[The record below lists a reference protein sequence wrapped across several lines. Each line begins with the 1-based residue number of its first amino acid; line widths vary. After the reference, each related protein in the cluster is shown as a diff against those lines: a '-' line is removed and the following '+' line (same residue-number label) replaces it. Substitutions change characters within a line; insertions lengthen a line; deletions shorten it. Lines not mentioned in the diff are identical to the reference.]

1 MLDLVIR
8 GGTLVDGSGGASFTG
23 DIGVRD
29 GRIAAVGRVDERG
42 KRELDAR
49 GLLVTPGWVDVHTH
63 YDGQATWDALISPS
77 CWHGVTTV
85 VMGNCGVGF
94 APVRP
99 GTHDYLIKLMEGV
112 EDIPGTVL
120 WEGIDW
126 KWESFPEYLDALAA
140 KPRALDV
147 AAQVPHAALRFY
159 VMGERGADHTEAPT
173 AAEIDAMG
181 VLARDAVRA
190 GAIGFSTSRTRNHRA
205 SDGRFTPSL
214 TAPQDELVGIAR
226 RMGEAGKGVFEIV
239 SDFAGRDAEWEMF
252 RKMIEVSGRPASIS
266 IAQAD
271 QAPDSYRSFLRV
283 LEDANARGLPFKAQV
298 AARAIGI
305 MLGLDAS
312 LNPFCSHP
320 SYQELAKAPRGER
333 MAKLRDPAVRAR
345 LLAEKPNPALA
356 MLVWSFDKIF
366 RLAERP
372 DYEPSA
378 DQSLAAEAKRR
389 GVAPEALAYDW
400 LLENDGKALLYRPF
414 LNYAGYNLDAIHE
427 MLQHPHVV
435 PGLGDG
441 GAHVGLI
448 SDGSFPTFLIS
459 HWAKDRTRGPRLP
472 LEKLVKAQSADT
484 AALVGLS
491 DRGRIAVGLKAD
503 LNLIDFAEL
512 GVASPEIAYDLPTG
526 GKRLIQRARGYVAT
540 LCSGAVTFE
549 RGEST
554 GELPGRLVRS

>member
-8 GGTLVDGSGGASFTG
+8 GGTIVDGSGGASFSG
-23 DIGVRD
+23 DVGVKD
-29 GRIAAVGRVDERG
+29 GRIAAVGNVSERG
-42 KRELDAR
+42 RREIDAS

-63 YDGQATWDALISPS
+63 YDGQATWDSLISPS

-94 APVRP
+94 APVKP

-140 KPRALDV
+140 KPRALDI

-159 VMGERGADHTEAPT
+159 VMGPRGADHTEAPT
-173 AAEIDAMG
+173 PEEIDAMG

-190 GAIGFSTSRTRNHRA
+190 GAIGFTTSRTRNHRA

-214 TAPQDELVGIAR
+214 TAPADELVGIAR

-252 RKMIEVSGRPASIS
+252 REMIRVSGRPASIS
-266 IAQAD
+266 LAQAD
-271 QAPDSYRSFLRV
+271 QSPDSFRGALAQ
-283 LEDANARGLPFKAQV
+283 LDAANAAGLRFKAQIP
-298 AARAIGI
+298 ARAIGV
-305 MLGLDAS
+305 MLGFEAS
-312 LNPFCSHP
+312 LNPFCGHP
-320 SYQELAKAPRGER
+320 SWQALAKLAPKER
-333 MAKLRDPAVRAR
+333 LAQLRDPALRAR
-345 LLAEKPNPALA
+345 LLGEKSVAPALA
-356 MLVWSFDKIF
+356 MLVCAFDKIF
-366 RLAERP
+366 RSG
-372 DYEPSA
+372 DYEPTA
-378 DQSLAAEAKRR
+378 DQSCAAEAQRR
-389 GVAPEALAYDW
+389 GVAPEVVAYEW
-400 LLENDGKALLYRPF
+400 LLEDGGRALLYRPL
-414 LNYAGYNLDAIHE
+414 LNYANYNLDATHE

-459 HWAKDRTRGPRLP
+459 HWAKDRTRGPKLA

-484 AALVGLS
+484 AALVGLT
-491 DRGRIAVGLKAD
+491 DRGRIAVGAKAD
-503 LNLIDFAEL
+503 LNLIDFDQL
-512 GVASPEIAYDLPTG
+512 GVVPPEIAYDLPTG

-540 LCSGAVTFE
+540 VCSGAVTFE

>member
-8 GGTLVDGSGGASFTG
+8 GGTIVDGSGRERFSG
-23 DIGVRD
+23 DVGVRE
-29 GRIAAVGRVDERG
+29 GRIAAVGEVAERG
-42 KRELDAR
+42 RRELDAR

-140 KPRALDV
+140 KPRALDI

-173 AAEIDAMG
+173 PEEIDAMG

-190 GAIGFSTSRTRNHRA
+190 GAIGFTTSRTKNHRA

-214 TAPQDELVGIAR
+214 TAPSDELVGIAR

-239 SDFAGRDAEWEMF
+239 SDFAGRELEWEMF
-252 RKMIEVSGRPASIS
+252 RKMVEVSGRPASIS

-271 QAPDSYRSFLRV
+271 QAPESYRNFLQV
-283 LEDANARGLPFKAQV
+283 ITEANARGLALKAQV

-305 MLGLDAS
+305 MLGFEAS

-320 SYQELAKAPRGER
+320 SYQGIAKLPPAERLAR
-333 MAKLRDPAVRAR
+333 LRDPAVRAQ

-356 MLVWSFDKIF
+356 MLVWSFEKIF
-366 RLAERP
+366 RTG
-372 DYEPSA
+372 DYEPAA
-378 DQSLAAEAKRR
+378 DQSAAAEAKRR

-400 LLENDGKALLYRPF
+400 LMENDGKALLYRPL
-414 LNYAGYNLDAIHE
+414 LNYAGNSLDAIHE

-459 HWAKDRTRGPRLP
+459 HWAKDRTRGPKLP

-484 AALVGLS
+484 AALVGLT
-491 DRGRIAVGLKAD
+491 DRGRIAEGLKAD
-503 LNLIDFAEL
+503 LNLIDFEQL
-512 GVASPEIAYDLPTG
+512 GVVPPEIAYDLPTG
-526 GKRLIQRARGYVAT
+526 GKRLVQRARGYVAT
-540 LCSGAVTFE
+540 VCSGAVTFE
-549 RGEST
+549 GGEST
-554 GELPGRLVRS
+554 GELPGKLVRS

>member
-1 MLDLVIR
+1 MHDLVIR
-8 GGTLVDGSGGASFTG
+8 GGTIVDGSGGARFSG
-23 DIGVRD
+23 DVAIAG
-29 GRIAAVGRVDERG
+29 GRIVEVGAVSGRG

-77 CWHGVTTV
+77 CWHGVTTA

-112 EDIPGTVL
+112 EDIPGSVL
-120 WEGIDW
+120 WEGVQW
-126 KWESFPEYLDALAA
+126 AWESFPEYLDALAS
-140 KPRALDV
+140 KPRAIDI

-159 VMGERGADHTEAPT
+159 VMGERGADHNEAPT
-173 AAEIDAMG
+173 PAEVDAMG
-181 VLARDAVRA
+181 VLTRDAVRA
-190 GAIGFSTSRTRNHRA
+190 GALGFTTSRTKNHRA
-205 SDGRFTPSL
+205 SDGRYTPSL
-214 TAPQDELVGIAR
+214 TAPKDELVGIAR

-252 RKMIEVSGRPASIS
+252 REMIRVSGRPASLS
-266 IAQAD
+266 LAQAD
-271 QAPDSYRSFLRV
+271 QSPDSFRSALAQ
-283 LEDANARGLPFKAQV
+283 LDAANAAGLRFKAQV
-298 AARAIGI
+298 PARAIGV
-305 MLGLDAS
+305 MLGFEAS
-312 LNPFCSHP
+312 LNPFCGHP
-320 SYQELAKAPRGER
+320 SWQELGKLAPKER
-333 MAKLRDPAVRAR
+333 LAKLRTPAVRAR
-345 LLAEKPNPALA
+345 LLGEKSAAPGLA
-356 MLVWSFDKIF
+356 VLVCAFDKIF
-366 RLAERP
+366 RSG

-378 DQSLAAEAKRR
+378 DQSCAAEAKRR

-400 LLENDGKALLYRPF
+400 LLENDGHALLYRPL
-414 LNYAGYNLDAIHE
+414 LNYANYSLDATHE

-459 HWAKDRTRGPRLP
+459 HWAKDRTRGPKLP

-484 AALVGLS
+484 AALVGLM
-491 DRGRIAVGLKAD
+491 DRGRIAVGMKAD
-503 LNLIDFAEL
+503 VNLIDFDAL
-512 GVASPEIAYDLPTG
+512 GVTKPEIAYDLPTG

-540 LCSGAVTFE
+540 VCSGAVTFE

>member
-1 MLDLVIR
+1 MHDLVIR
-8 GGTLVDGSGGASFTG
+8 GGTIVDGSGGARFSG
-23 DIGVRD
+23 DVAIAG
-29 GRIAAVGRVDERG
+29 GRIVGVGAVSGRG

-63 YDGQATWDALISPS
+63 YDGQATWDSLISPS
-77 CWHGVTTV
+77 CWHGVTTA

-94 APVRP
+94 APVKP

-120 WEGIDW
+120 WEGVQW
-126 KWESFPEYLDALAA
+126 AWESFPEYLDALGS
-140 KPRALDV
+140 KPRAIDI

-159 VMGERGADHTEAPT
+159 VMGERGADHAEAPT
-173 AAEIDAMG
+173 PAEIDAMG

-190 GAIGFSTSRTRNHRA
+190 GALGFTTSRTKNHRA

-214 TAPQDELVGIAR
+214 TAPKEELVGIAR

-252 RKMIEVSGRPASIS
+252 REMIRVSGRPASIS
-266 IAQAD
+266 LAQAD
-271 QAPDSYRSFLRV
+271 QSPESFRGALAQLDASNAAGLR
-283 LEDANARGLPFKAQV
+283 FKAQV
-298 AARAIGI
+298 PARAIGV
-305 MLGLDAS
+305 MLGFEAS
-312 LNPFCSHP
+312 LNPFCGHP
-320 SYQELAKAPRGER
+320 SWQELGKLPPKER
-333 MAKLRDPAVRAR
+333 LAKLRTPELRAR
-345 LLAEKPNPALA
+345 LLGEKSVAPGLA
-356 MLVWSFDKIF
+356 VLVCAFDKIF
-366 RLAERP
+366 RSG
-372 DYEPSA
+372 DYEPTA
-378 DQSLAAEAKRR
+378 DQSCAAEAKRR
-389 GVAPEALAYDW
+389 GVVPEALAYDW
-400 LLENDGKALLYRPF
+400 LLENDGHALLYRPL
-414 LNYAGYNLDAIHE
+414 LNYANYSLDATHE

-459 HWAKDRTRGPRLP
+459 HWAKDRTRGPKLP

-484 AALVGLS
+484 AALVGLM
-491 DRGRIAVGLKAD
+491 DRGRIAVGMKAD
-503 LNLIDFAEL
+503 VNLIDFDAL
-512 GVASPEIAYDLPTG
+512 GVTKPEIAYDLPTG

-540 LCSGAVTFE
+540 VCGGAVTFE